1 MSRSLLDNK
10 NRGAP
15 CMTKPLLWKT
25 ILKALLLR
33 AAQSSWIWF
42 IARCHACLQPLNVY
56 DWCISRGSNLTELEL
71 PWRYQRCFSCIYIT
85 HYVLIQTAVLNMPIH
100 SALQSQLALTKGIKV
115 KCCER
120 LHVMFYKYKQFL
132 NVVIYANLQLQQYVM
147 LHIELCP
154 KYAADSRSFNDFNFL
169 PVLGALW
176 AADLIRAFQ
185 GLNRDGIHSS
195 ANLG

>member
-1 MSRSLLDNK
+1 
-10 NRGAP
+10 
-15 CMTKPLLWKT
+15 
-25 ILKALLLR
+25 
-33 AAQSSWIWF
+33 
-42 IARCHACLQPLNVY
+42 
-56 DWCISRGSNLTELEL
+56 
-71 PWRYQRCFSCIYIT
+71 
-85 HYVLIQTAVLNMPIH
+85 MPIH
-100 SALQSQLALTKGIKV
+100 SALQSQLALTKCIKV

-120 LHVMFYKYKQFL
+120 LHVMFYKYKQL
-132 NVVIYANLQLQQYVM
+132 YIVVIYANLQLQQYVM

-195 ANLG
+195 ANLA